1 MLYVYPEAVLFPEQ
15 WTYQQFSIH
24 SQVRSSKATAR
35 GIPTMGGAAD
45 SLRVLHVFELRGIP
59 VVLSYEVLDP
69 LRQNNNMTL
78 AASGNRPAICRVL
91 V

>member
-1 MLYVYPEAVLFPEQ
+1 
-15 WTYQQFSIH
+15 
-24 SQVRSSKATAR
+24 
-35 GIPTMGGAAD
+35 MGGAAD

-78 AASGNRPAICRVL
+78 AASGNRPAIC
-91 V
+91 